1 MQNYDNKLVKNNKYL
16 LIAALIISVIEVS
29 FIVFYH
35 FYSGFHRSVVG
46 EYFSAARNWIN
57 GNPIYIIDS
66 IGGFNYFPQAAILFI
81 SFALF
86 PLKVCILL
94 WLFLNACLLWLG
106 DYLIVKQFKVFYA
119 SEGSKFTPKIYLFWM
134 IIWCFSLGFS
144 ALRNGQMNLFIMIL
158 TLFVVYC
165 LQNKKDGWVS
175 VWLNLGLA
183 LKPTM
188 IILYLLI
195 LGCRPKILPKLLL
208 GLVIV
213 IGFPFLTQ
221 SPNYVISQYHDSWL
235 NFTSTINLGVETS
248 NWASLFNALKVFHL
262 GLSHI
267 VIDLVIVV
275 MALVTYGY
283 TLFLYKRHDFK
294 MWVWSLACIATIYLL
309 LFNPRTENNGYILI
323 APFLGYAIA
332 SAWSYKRFGFVISLF
347 IMGILIALNYDISRL
362 LIHGTTSWI
371 SPLVTVIFTMYWILV
386 IDLKMFSLKNRV
398 IIYAR

>member
-1 MQNYDNKLVKNNKYL
+1 MDVLDKNKTWLKWVLAFVILEIILVL
-16 LIAALIISVIEVS
+16 
-29 FIVFYH
+29 VFH
-35 FYSGFHRSVVG
+35 FSSGFHRTVLGAYYGAST
-46 EYFSAARNWIN
+46 SWIH
-57 GNPIYIIDS
+57 GKPIYDIGT
-66 IGGFNYFPQAAILFI
+66 IGGFNYFLQSAILFI
-81 SFALF
+81 PFALLPF
-86 PLKVCILL
+86 RACVLL
-94 WLFLNACLLWLG
+94 WFFINVGLLWLG
-106 DYLIVKQFKVFYA
+106 VYLVASQFEK
-119 SEGSKFTPKIYLFWM
+119 SQCGPSSKGSFNIYLFWM
-134 IIWCFSLGFS
+134 ILLCLGLGFS

-362 LIHGTTSWI
+362 LVHGTTSWI

-398 IIYAR
+398 